1 MIAKYV
7 EVVENIK
14 EQLANGV
21 LIAGSKLPSVRQ
33 LSEKFSCSKNTVIRA
48 YNELEKEHLIFSKPK
63 SGYYVVNNIE
73 QPSTHQQVIDF
84 LSAGPDK
91 SIMPYIEFQHCIN
104 QAIDTYKE
112 ELFSYS
118 DLATCTIG

>member
-48 YNELEKEHLIFSKPK
+48 YNELEKEHLIFPNLK
-63 SGYYVVNNIE
+63 V
-73 QPSTHQQVIDF
+73 
-84 LSAGPDK
+84 
-91 SIMPYIEFQHCIN
+91 
-104 QAIDTYKE
+104 
-112 ELFSYS
+112 
-118 DLATCTIG
+118 ATML